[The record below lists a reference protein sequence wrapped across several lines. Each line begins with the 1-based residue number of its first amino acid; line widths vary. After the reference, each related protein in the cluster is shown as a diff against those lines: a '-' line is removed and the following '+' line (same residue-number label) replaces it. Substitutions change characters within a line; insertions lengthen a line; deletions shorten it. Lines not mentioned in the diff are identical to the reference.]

1 MPDTSPLLLE
11 IGTEELPP
19 GALRRLSEAL
29 ADALRAGLAARGL
42 GFGEATPYAT
52 PRRLAVHV
60 EAVATSRPGR
70 SIERRGPR
78 LEVAFDPAGRA
89 TRAAFGF
96 ARRCGVPVEAL
107 DRLETR
113 EGAWLLYRGRKAGEP
128 TPTLL
133 PGVVAEALAR
143 LPLPRRMRWSDSE
156 VEFLRP
162 VHWAVLLFGSEVVE
176 TEVLGVATG
185 RATRGHR
192 FHHPAPIPLD
202 TPADYA
208 GALRRRGRVIP
219 HLDTR
224 RDLVRRQ
231 VVEAAATV
239 GGHPVM
245 GDALLEEV
253 SALVEWPVA
262 LPGSFDP
269 GFLEL
274 PAPVLEAT
282 MTGHQR
288 CFPVAGPEGGLLA
301 HFVAVANLESRN
313 PDTVREGNERVIRPR
328 LRDAAFFFHNDLRTP
343 LAARRAGLAGVLFQE
358 GLGTLHEKSDRVSR
372 LGGRIAAAMGGP
384 PAAVRLARRAGLLCK
399 CDLLTEMVG
408 EFPEL
413 QGVMGAEYAR
423 RGGEPETLA
432 VALAEAYRPR
442 HAGDALPASAAGR
455 ALAIADRLDTLAGIF
470 GIGQAP
476 TGDRD
481 PFALRRAALGV
492 LRILIEG
499 ELDLDLGCLLAAAAE
514 ELGPKIG
521 GEDVVA
527 PLGEFMVERLRAYFA
542 GQGVPATVFAAVHAR
557 RPSRPLDFAKR
568 VRAVDAFRRL
578 PEARGLAAAN
588 KRIHNILRQA
598 EGAPPVRLDEV
609 LLSAP
614 AERGLAQRL
623 AELRPAAQRW
633 LGAGDYDGALRLLA
647 TFRDPVDAF
656 FDQVLVMDEDAAR
669 RGNRLAL
676 LRNVR
681 ALFLEIADVSLL
693 QDW

>member
-1 MPDTSPLLLE
+1 MPDTSPLLFE
-11 IGTEELPP
+11 IGSEELPP
-19 GALRRLSEAL
+19 GALRGLSEAL

-60 EAVATSRPGR
+60 EAVEKARPGR
-70 SIERRGPR
+70 DVERRGPR
-78 LEVAFDPAGRA
+78 LEVAFDAQGKA
-89 TRAAFGF
+89 TRAALGF
-96 ARRCGVPVEAL
+96 ARSCGVPVEAL
-107 DRLETR
+107 DRLETGD
-113 EGAWLLYRGRKAGEP
+113 GAWLLYRGVQAGEP
-128 TPTLL
+128 TPALL

-208 GALRRRGRVIP
+208 DALRRGRVIA

-224 RDLVRRQ
+224 RDLIRRQ
-231 VVEAAATV
+231 VAEAAATLGGRPV
-239 GGHPVM
+239 GS
-245 GDALLEEV
+245 DALLEEV

-269 GFLEL
+269 DFLEL
-274 PAPVLEAT
+274 PAPVLEAA

-288 CFPVAGPEGGLLA
+288 CFPVAGPDGGLLA
-301 HFVAVANLESRN
+301 RFVAVANLESRD

-343 LAARRAGLAGVLFQE
+343 LAARRAGLEGVLFQE
-358 GLGTLHEKSDRVSR
+358 GLGTLHEKSERVSR
-372 LGGRIAAAMGGP
+372 LSGRIAAAMGEAP
-384 PAAVRLARRAGLLCK
+384 ETVRLARRAGLLCK

-423 RGGEPETLA
+423 RGGEPEALA
-432 VALAEAYRPR
+432 TALAEAYLPR

-455 ALAIADRLDTLAGIF
+455 ALAVADRLDTLAGIF

-476 TGDRD
+476 SGDRD

-492 LRILIEG
+492 LRILVEG
-499 ELDLDLGCLLAAAAE
+499 EMDLDLGRLLAAAAE

-521 GEDVVA
+521 SEDVAA
-527 PLGEFMVERLRAYFA
+527 PLEAFLVERLRAWFA

-568 VRAVDAFRRL
+568 VRAVNAFRRL

-588 KRIHNILRQA
+588 KRIHNLLRRA
-598 EGAPPVRLDEV
+598 EGVIPERLDEA

-614 AERGLAQRL
+614 AERGLAERL
-623 AELRPAAQRW
+623 AALRPAAGER
-633 LGAGDYDGALRLLA
+633 LEAGDYHGALRLLA

-676 LRNVR
+676 IRNVR
-681 ALFLEIADVSLL
+681 ALFLAIADVSLL